1 MGFLERKA
9 ILVLEDGTVVR
20 GIGFGAEKESLGE
33 IVFNTSM
40 TGYPESLTDPSYNG
54 QILMPTYPLIGNY
67 NVHPEWFE
75 SERVWVEGFVVKELC
90 EHPSHWRGIKTVDE
104 LLEEFDV
111 PGIMGVDTRAL
122 TIKIREHGTM
132 KSGLVTYDSSEP
144 DVGDLLERVRKQP
157 SISEQDLVAETTRKE
172 ITHFN
177 VEGKFKVALI
187 DCGVKMNILRSLLNR
202 GVSVVAVPART
213 SVSQIEALE
222 PDGVVISN
230 APGDP
235 ATVTYVHKTVKQL
248 MEKRPMMGICFGNHV
263 LALAAGARTFKLK
276 FGHRGGNQPVKDLK
290 TGKVHITSQNHSFAI
305 DPGSL
310 EGTGFDVTKINCNDG
325 TVEGIDHKE
334 LPIFSIQYHPEDSPG
349 PWDNQYLFDRFIKMM
364 EKQEEGKN

>member
-1 MGFLERKA
+1 VGFLKRKA
-9 ILVLEDGTVVR
+9 ILVIEDGTVMR

-33 IVFNTSM
+33 IVFSTAM
-40 TGYPESLTDPSYNG
+40 TGYPESLTDPSFNG

-75 SERVWVEGFVVKELC
+75 SDRVWVEGFVVKELC

-104 LLEEFDV
+104 LLEEFNV

-122 TIKIREHGTM
+122 TIKIRERGTM
-132 KSGLVTYDSSEP
+132 KSGLVTYDGP
-144 DVGDLLERVRKQP
+144 DPDIEGLLDKVRKQP
-157 SISEQDLVAETTRKE
+157 GISEQDLVAETTRKE

-177 VEGKFKVALI
+177 AEGKFKVALI
-187 DCGVKMNILRSLLNR
+187 DCGVKMNIVRSLLQR
-202 GVSVVAVPART
+202 GVSVVAVPAKT
-213 SVSQIEALE
+213 SASQIEALE

-235 ATVTYVHKTVKQL
+235 AFITYVHKTVRQL
-248 MEKRPMMGICFGNHV
+248 MEKYPMMGICAGNQV
-263 LALAAGARTFKLK
+263 LALSAGAKTFKLK

-290 TGKVHITSQNHSFAI
+290 TGKVHITSQNHSFAVR
-305 DPGSL
+305 PESL
-310 EGTGFDVTKINCNDG
+310 DETGFEVTKINCNDG
-325 TVEGIDHKE
+325 TVEGMDHKE
-334 LPIFSIQYHPEDSPG
+334 LPIFSVQYHPEDSPG

-364 EKQEEGKN
+364 GEFKGGKN